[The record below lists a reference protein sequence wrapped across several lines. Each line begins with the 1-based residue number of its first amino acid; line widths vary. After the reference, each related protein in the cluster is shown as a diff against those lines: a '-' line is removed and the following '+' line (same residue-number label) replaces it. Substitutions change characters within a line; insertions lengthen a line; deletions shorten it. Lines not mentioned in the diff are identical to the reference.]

1 VLGDHVAG
9 LRDRAPYAVD
19 VTVSSHDELKRGV
32 VERAWLRV
40 LISADEVHSDQEA
53 VLLAAQMA
61 HATEGYVTSARLVSW
76 PE

>member
-1 VLGDHVAG
+1 
-9 LRDRAPYAVD
+9 
-19 VTVSSHDELKRGV
+19 
-32 VERAWLRV
+32 
-40 LISADEVHSDQEA
+40 